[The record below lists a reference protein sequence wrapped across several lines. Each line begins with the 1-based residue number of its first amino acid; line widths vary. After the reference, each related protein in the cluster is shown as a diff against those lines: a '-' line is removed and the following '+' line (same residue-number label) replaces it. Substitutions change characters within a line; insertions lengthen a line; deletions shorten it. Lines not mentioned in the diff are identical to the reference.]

1 MNQPYDFYN
10 GVRVE
15 HKNGICGTILSPDL
29 SLHSTTVVTIMT
41 DKGDIMNKVPIEK
54 LEIIK

>member
-1 MNQPYDFYN
+1 MNQPNEFYN
-10 GVRVE
+10 GIRVE

-41 DKGDIMNKVPIEK
+41 ERGNIMNKVPIEK